1 MTGYVRDDH
10 MTTHG
15 DSLFAQMDVQSI
27 LLDGSSKIS
36 VILLANVM
44 NEEQIFPIVTG
55 LPAGEKI
62 AGIIKNRQCISQI
75 THDLL
80 IDIIQV
86 LQGKVEKVVIGK
98 DSNEEVVSVI
108 QLSRQ
113 SEKIFLEVQASD
125 ALTIALTSQVP
136 MYARK
141 SQLLTLS
148 EILERIQRINDQRFL
163 AWLKD
168 FGG

>member
-1 MTGYVRDDH
+1 

-15 DSLFAQMDVQSI
+15 DSLFAQMNVQSV
-27 LLDGSSKIS
+27 LLDGSSMIS
-36 VILLANVM
+36 VILLANVV
-44 NEEQIFPIVTG
+44 NEEQIFPIITG

-62 AGIIKNRQCISQI
+62 AGIIKNRHCISQL

-80 IDIIQV
+80 IEIIHE
-86 LQGKVEKVVIGK
+86 LQGKVEKVVIDK
-98 DSNEEVVSVI
+98 DSNEEVVSII
-108 QLSRQ
+108 QLSTQ
-113 SEKIFLEVQASD
+113 SEKIYIEVQACD
-125 ALTIALTSQVP
+125 ALTIALTSQAP

-141 SQLLTLS
+141 SHLLTLS

-168 FGG
+168 FGRVTRNRDT

>member
-1 MTGYVRDDH
+1 
-10 MTTHG
+10 
-15 DSLFAQMDVQSI
+15 MDVQSI

-44 NEEQIFPIVTG
+44 NDEQIFPIVTG

-62 AGIIKNRQCISQI
+62 AGIIKNRRCISQL

-80 IDIIQV
+80 MDIIQA
-86 LQGKVEKVVIGK
+86 LQGKVEKVVIDK
-98 DSNEEVVSVI
+98 DSNEEVVSI
-108 QLSRQ
+108 IHLSRQ
-113 SEKIFLEVQASD
+113 SEKIFIEVQACD
-125 ALTIALTSQVP
+125 ALTIALTSQAP

-163 AWLKD
+163 VWLKD
-168 FGG
+168 FGRATR